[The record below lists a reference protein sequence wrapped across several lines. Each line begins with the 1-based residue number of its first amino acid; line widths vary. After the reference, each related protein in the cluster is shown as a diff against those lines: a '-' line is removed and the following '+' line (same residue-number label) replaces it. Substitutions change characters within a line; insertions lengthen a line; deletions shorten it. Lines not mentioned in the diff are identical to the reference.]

1 MEKRPI
7 SDLMETT
14 MQKVREMID
23 ANTIVGEPITTADGI
38 TLIPVSK
45 VSFGLAG
52 GGSDF
57 AKKQEPQNGFGG
69 GIGAGVKVE
78 PVAFIVVSD
87 SGVRMLHIS
96 PPATTTVDRLIE
108 TVPELIDKVPGLLDK
123 VNVFISK
130 EKSKEE
136 DKAEPCGD

>member
-7 SDLMETT
+7 SDLLETT

-23 ANTIVGEPITTADGI
+23 ANTIIGEPITTPDGV

-57 AKKQEPQNGFGG
+57 AKKEATQNGFGG

-78 PVAFIVVSD
+78 PVAFIVAKND
-87 SGVRMLHIS
+87 SVRLLHVS
-96 PPATTTVDRLIE
+96 PPATSTVDRIIE
-108 TVPELIDKVPGLLDK
+108 TVPELFDKVTD
-123 VNVFISK
+123 FINKDK
-130 EKSKEE
+130 EKDKDGDEE
-136 DKAEPCGD
+136 